1 MIQVQLIVVQGKPE
15 GKTIPL
21 VGPVFRVGR
30 NDTCHLRPQSEQVS
44 REHAEIAIG
53 EAGVFVR
60 DLGSRNG
67 TFVNGKPITEPHALK
82 NGELLQIGHL
92 TFAVSIQGSTAEVAA
107 PTRPTPLPQPAT
119 IPDGA
124 SRDEIDSWLV
134 ADHGHPTPDRPSGIY
149 SGDTLTINSFNAAA
163 AANGSSTYQ
172 TVIPKPAPAKAAPP
186 APPIKNALHDIEDF
200 EHLPEGEGDGEPEEA
215 TALAGVD
222 GGTADAGPAE
232 MVDESNPFHA
242 AKKAAAGMSSGSG
255 ETKSAAASYKDTS
268 DAASDIL
275 RKLMDRRRPRA

>member
-21 VGPVFRVGR
+21 VGPIFRVGR
-30 NDTCHLRPQSEQVS
+30 NETCHLRPQSEQVS

-53 EAGVFVR
+53 EQSVVVR

-92 TFAVSIQGSTAEVAA
+92 TFAVSIVGAPVAA
-107 PTRPTPLPQPAT
+107 AAAAPSRPTPLPQPASA

-149 SGDTLTINSFNAAA
+149 DGDTLTINSFNAAA
-163 AANGSSTYQ
+163 AVNGSPAA
-172 TVIPKPAPAKAAPP
+172 IPKPKPAPAPAAKP
-186 APPIKNALHDIEDF
+186 APPIKNALDDIEDF
-200 EHLPEGEGDGEPEEA
+200 
-215 TALAGVD
+215 
-222 GGTADAGPAE
+222 
-232 MVDESNPFHA
+232 
-242 AKKAAAGMSSGSG
+242 
-255 ETKSAAASYKDTS
+255 
-268 DAASDIL
+268 
-275 RKLMDRRRPRA
+275 

>member
-30 NDTCHLRPQSEQVS
+30 NETCHLRPQSEQVS

-53 EAGVFVR
+53 EASVMVR

-92 TFAVSIQGSTAEVAA
+92 TFAVSIVGAPAAAAAA
-107 PTRPTPLPQPAT
+107 PSRPTPLPQPASA

-149 SGDTLTINSFNAAA
+149 DGDTLTINSFNAAA
-163 AANGSSTYQ
+163 LNGAVAAK
-172 TVIPKPAPAKAAPP
+172 PRPAPAPAAKP
-186 APPIKNALHDIEDF
+186 APPIKNALDDIEDF
-200 EHLPEGEGDGEPEEA
+200 EHLPEGDGDAEPEET
-215 TALAGVD
+215 TAMAAVAGEV
-222 GGTADAGPAE
+222 AQGPAE
-232 MVDESNPFHA
+232 MIDESNPFHA
-242 AKKAAAGMSSGSG
+242 AKKAAASLGTGSG
-255 ETKSAAASYKDTS
+255 ETKAAAAAYKDSS

-275 RKLMDRRRPRA
+275 RKMMDRRRPRA